1 MPKGR
6 ARNNDAV
13 SFGLIM
19 QRLRAQRGWTLQ
31 ELANASGMNSRYL
44 GTMERG
50 GNVPS
55 IDTLILL
62 SDVYGVDPPEILRE
76 MIEFRRTFTLT
87 QGKK

>member
-1 MPKGR
+1 MPKAR

-19 QRLRAQRGWTLQ
+19 QRLRTQRGWTLKQ
-31 ELANASGMNSRYL
+31 LSEASGMNSRYL

-55 IDTLILL
+55 IDTLIHL
-62 SDVYGVDPPEILRE
+62 SNTYGVDPLEVLRE
-76 MIEFRRTFTLT
+76 MIEFRRTFRLV
-87 QGKK
+87 GK

>member
-1 MPKGR
+1 MPKAK
-6 ARNNDAV
+6 ARNNDAI

-31 ELANASGMNSRYL
+31 ELAKVSGMNSRYL

-55 IDTLILL
+55 ISTLILL
-62 SDVYGVDPPEILRE
+62 SNVYGVDPPEVLRE
-76 MIEFRRTFTLT
+76 MIEFRRTFTLRDR
-87 QGKK
+87 KR

>member
-1 MPKGR
+1 MPKAR
-6 ARNNDAV
+6 AKNNDAV

-31 ELANASGMNSRYL
+31 QLAKATGMNSRYL

-62 SDVYGVDPPEILRE
+62 SNVYGVDPPDLLRE
-76 MIEFRRTFTLT
+76 MIEFRRTFTLGT
-87 QGKK
+87 AK